1 MDSVKLEGS
10 QEVEAAGRNMRDAAN
25 LISQAVFNLIPIIDR
40 FIFTA
45 ERLIITIEKLDVQ
58 ERTEKKS

>member
-1 MDSVKLEGS
+1 MENVRLEGS
-10 QEVEAAGRNMRDAAN
+10 QEVEAAGRNIRDAAN

-58 ERTEKKS
+58 ETGKRKS